1 VTDTSA
7 PGQSGQGR
15 RGTESSAPAT
25 TPRRCPIPTPPAKP
39 GTSYQLIEV
48 LAIDTKLASIALT
61 VACLLAGCGSTTST
75 APPPSPAG
83 SPAAQVDASAPGT
96 SSSPVATPTI
106 SASPATTAPSPSDSP
121 RDVADVP
128 ADFAPLDPGAYYVQ
142 PEDIP
147 VRVVFTVPAEG
158 WIAWIG
164 TAKPEQPP
172 GPENRYV
179 GISIVN
185 VTNLVVDGCTDHRA
199 ADPPV
204 GPTVNDLVEAL
215 ASLQPFVVTK
225 PPRDVTIYGYDG
237 QHLEL
242 AVPEM
247 RNEAGGAA
255 GAGLFP
261 DCTEGRL
268 KSWIGRPLSYAYWG
282 YTEPGQHE
290 EFWIL
295 DVQGSRLVIEAS
307 WSPDSPREDLAE
319 LRTVLDSIVIQ

>member
-1 VTDTSA
+1 MD
-7 PGQSGQGR
+7 R
-15 RGTESSAPAT
+15 KR
-25 TPRRCPIPTPPAKP
+25 
-39 GTSYQLIEV
+39 
-48 LAIDTKLASIALT
+48 ASVALT
-61 VACLLAGCGSTTST
+61 VACLLAGCGNTTPT
-75 APPPSPAG
+75 APPPSPSPAG

-96 SSSPVATPTI
+96 SSSPMAAPTI
-106 SASPATTAPSPSDSP
+106 TASPTTTAPSPSDSP

-128 ADFAPLDPGAYYVQ
+128 ADFAPLEPGAYYVQ
-142 PEDIP
+142 PENIP

-179 GISIVN
+179 GMSIVN

-204 GPTVNDLVEAL
+204 GPTVNDLAEAL
-215 ASLQPFVVTK
+215 ASLRPFVVTK
-225 PPRDVTIYGYDG
+225 PPSDVTTYGYHG
-237 QHLEL
+237 QYLEL
-242 AVPEM
+242 VVPEM
-247 RNEAGGAA
+247 RNEAGGEA

-261 DCTEGRL
+261 DCTESRL
-268 KSWIGRPLSYAYWG
+268 KSWIGPPLSYAYWG

-295 DVQGSRLVIEAS
+295 DVEDSRLVIEAS
-307 WSPDSPREDLAE
+307 WSPDSPSEDIAE
-319 LRTVLDSIVIQ
+319 LRAVLDSIVIQP